1 MMIMPSLRPLALTG
15 LVLTV
20 AVGCATAPTQ
30 EMSDARQ
37 AIQAAR
43 GAGAEKHAPE
53 VLGNAESLLAKA
65 EQFIADSQ
73 YEPARADAVAAKKE
87 AVKARNIALAIGAAK
102 AALDEANSL
111 GAEWRDSRKILGKA
125 LEAAKAGDEETAVKM
140 ANIAK
145 RQAEDAINQYYL
157 ENAKILLWEAEKKK
171 RQMSPDQIAD
181 YKDADAAYRSQEG
194 KRAYDL
200 ASRLIAAL
208 KGGVDR
214 YMVARGDNL
223 WDISSKYGVYDNPY
237 QWPLIF
243 KANAHQIEDADLIFP
258 GQDLRIT
265 RGNPSSEVDAAIRH
279 ARTRGAWSLD
289 VAEESDRAFL
299 NR

>member
-1 MMIMPSLRPLALTG
+1 MKT
-15 LVLTV
+15 
-20 AVGCATAPTQ
+20 
-30 EMSDARQ
+30 ENN
-37 AIQAAR
+37 
-43 GAGAEKHAPE
+43 EKIK
-53 VLGNAESLLAKA
+53 LFFAK
-65 EQFIADSQ
+65 
-73 YEPARADAVAAKKE
+73 
-87 AVKARNIALAIGAAK
+87 
-102 AALDEANSL
+102 
-111 GAEWRDSRKILGKA
+111 
-125 LEAAKAGDEETAVKM
+125 EAAKAGDEETADKT

-145 RQAEDAINQYYL
+145 RQAEGAINQYYL

-214 YMVARGDNL
+214 YMVVRGDNL
-223 WDISSKYGVYDNPY
+223 WDISGKYGVYDNPY

-265 RGNPSSEVDAAIRH
+265 RGNPSSEIDAAIRH

-289 VAEESDRAFL
+289 VVEESDRAFL
-299 NR
+299 NRY